1 MKKSTKQ
8 DWTKRIRKTFN
19 AFSPVP
25 FSTYK
30 SKTISPVLKLQS
42 TVPHAKNVYK
52 ALELVP
58 FEKVK
63 VVFLGQDPYYQT
75 KGKESYATGL
85 AFALNPKILKDTEL
99 HRLKGGKS
107 LRSIFK
113 ALASEIGTC
122 PTDTTLTAWAHQG
135 VLLLNSSL
143 TTKQGEPGAH
153 DRVWRGFLA
162 AVILAL
168 NERKEP
174 ISYVLTCKRAKKLL
188 PLIAPHHK
196 IYFNYK
202 HPSRC
207 WRITNT
213 IGQPVNFFS
222 EVAKTQKIHW
232 AATN

>member
-1 MKKSTKQ
+1 MNMTAKQ
-8 DWTKRIRKTFN
+8 EWTERIQKTFN
-19 AFSPVP
+19 AFSPIS
-25 FSTYK
+25 FSAYK
-30 SKTISPVLKLQS
+30 SKTISPVLKTKS

-63 VVFLGQDPYYQT
+63 VVFLGQDPYYQA
-75 KGKESYATGL
+75 KGKEPYATGL

-113 ALASEIGTC
+113 ALTNELGNC
-122 PTDTTLTAWAHQG
+122 PTDTTLTTWAQQG

-143 TTKQGEPGAH
+143 TTKRGTPGAH
-153 DRVWRGFLA
+153 DRIWRGFLA

-168 NERKEP
+168 NAKKESV
-174 ISYVLTCKRAKKLL
+174 SYVLTCKRAKNLL

-207 WRITNT
+207 WRVTNT
-213 IGQPVNFFS
+213 KGQPVKFFREITKAHAIQWDIS
-222 EVAKTQKIHW
+222 
-232 AATN
+232 N